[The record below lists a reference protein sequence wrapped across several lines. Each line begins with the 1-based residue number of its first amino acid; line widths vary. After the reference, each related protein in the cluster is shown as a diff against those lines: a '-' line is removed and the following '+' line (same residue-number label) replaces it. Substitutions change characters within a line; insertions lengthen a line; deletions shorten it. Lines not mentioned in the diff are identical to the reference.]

1 MKVQTKLILGFFIIY
16 LLFGLAVSFSLYESS
31 NALEKTVAQD
41 LQTLTQEI
49 TGHIDTY
56 INERIEDFIVFSKD
70 LTLQEYVLQS
80 NAEFEKLSDIQGYI
94 GQKDR
99 EWVSAQ
105 KNEKKNFFFFS
116 KNYYNINT
124 KI

>member
-1 MKVQTKLILGFFIIY
+1 MKVQTKLILGFLIIY

-70 LTLQEYVLQS
+70 LTLQEFVLQS
-80 NAEFEKLSDIQGYI
+80 NAEF
-94 GQKDR
+94 
-99 EWVSAQ
+99 
-105 KNEKKNFFFFS
+105 
-116 KNYYNINT
+116 
-124 KI
+124 